1 MIDFLAFVGIGIS
14 AFVATN
20 IDDLFIL
27 MLFFSSP
34 NFQKGQVVI
43 GQYLGIGM
51 LVIIS
56 TIGSLLALVVPQYLI
71 GLLGLVPISIGIIR
85 LIQLRKSGNP
95 VPRQKTERT
104 SRWHQLSM
112 LTVAAVT
119 FSNGADNIGIYTP
132 LFAKYN
138 SVSEVIFICLIFM
151 IMTAIWC
158 FVAYYLVSHP
168 LIANRIRR
176 TGHIIF
182 PLVLIGLGVFI
193 LTSSFLQLA

>member
-1 MIDFLAFVGIGIS
+1 MTDFFALVGIGIS

-20 IDDLFIL
+20 IDDIFVL
-27 MLFFSSP
+27 MLFFSNS
-34 NFQKGQVVI
+34 NYHKVQVVI
-43 GQYLGIGM
+43 GQYLGIGV
-51 LVIIS
+51 LVVIS
-56 TIGSLLALVVPQYLI
+56 TLGSLLALVIPQYII
-71 GLLGLVPISIGIIR
+71 GLLGLVPISIGIVR
-85 LIQLRKSGNP
+85 LIQLNRTDS
-95 VPRQKTERT
+95 VPEQTIESV
-104 SRWHQLSM
+104 SRWHHLSM

-138 SVSEVIFICLIFM
+138 SASEVIFICLIFM

-158 FVAYYLVSHP
+158 FVAYYLVSHS

-182 PLVLIGLGVFI
+182 PFVLIGLGMFI